1 MTQNDWEDLT
11 TRYKKSKKK
20 HDKELYET
28 LNDNF
33 LPEIVK
39 MFAEQ
44 EREEKR
50 KLMMMVPKRTSNR
63 IERKR
68 QEQEEKD
75 RIMAEK
81 VFFVV
86 VYVSIDIN
94 ILPVLFNYNL
104 E

>member
-1 MTQNDWEDLT
+1 M
-11 TRYKKSKKK
+11 
-20 HDKELYET
+20 YET

-44 EREEKR
+44 ERELKR
-50 KLMMMVPKRTSNR
+50 KLMMLAPKRASNR

-75 RIMAEK
+75 RLMAEK
-81 VFFVV
+81 VSL
-86 VYVSIDIN
+86 YWPKS
-94 ILPVLFNYNL
+94 
-104 E
+104 